1 MKKNISINLQGMI
14 FHIEEDGY
22 EVLSRYL
29 AEVKAH
35 FSGYR
40 GHEEIVADIESRIAE
55 LFAARLSPLKQV
67 ITLEDVEA
75 MTAKMGRVSDFQP
88 ADEAD
93 DDEQLLAAAV
103 ANGSAQGTYTGNAGS
118 GSGSG
123 ASATDVPPTTDE
135 TDGSPK
141 RLYRDM
147 ANRKVAG
154 VAAGIARYFA
164 VNPLWIRLAFLAL
177 ALVKPITRRVFDF
190 DDQFYRFEG
199 FSLGGLAVLV
209 YVVLWIA
216 LPKRYD
222 ATPADEDPAFKKLY
236 RDTDNGKVGG
246 VSAGLAAYFRVDVVL
261 IRILFLVGLFAGGF
275 AFPLYLALWILLPE
289 AKTASD
295 RLRMRGAAVTLSA
308 LDSNLRDNPYAAG
321 SDTGTP
327 NNRPVGTFLED
338 SFSNIR
344 PVLNGLGGIIRAV
357 VGGILI
363 LTGFSLLL
371 PIILGLGVGLG
382 LTSAPNWG
390 DFGPLQ
396 PFLLFNDVS
405 VWAVLSFFLLIGIP
419 ALALLLTGLSL
430 LLRRPIMSR
439 AGNLTLLGLWLLG
452 IVGSSA
458 AALKVGREFKR
469 EAEVTQTV
477 ALNGLS
483 SPRLLLERRRLDND
497 QWVNLDLI
505 GIDSA
510 QAPRLERI
518 ISAKGSSDSVA
529 RRTAA
534 TSTTHNL
541 RILNDSTLS
550 VDDHF
555 TFQPSARLRDQQM
568 RLRLLMPRSR
578 TFRMSEDF
586 ASWLDSDDYVA
597 GREPY
602 KPENFV
608 YRMQGNR
615 LQCLNCTDADLRGGS
630 TDDTDNEESADY
642 NEGRADANINLD
654 FGSVDRFDT
663 SENGYG
669 AGRRN
674 YSESGFEHV
683 SVVGPYRVVVR
694 PSRRYSIRAAG
705 SDDAL
710 RQLLVE
716 RDGNGLVIKPRN
728 RSMFR
733 LGDFSSDKARV
744 LVTIELPE
752 LNHLQLVGGARAQ
765 VSGFGT
771 GDLSVEQ
778 AGGSQLVLDGQ
789 FNELSMDLAG
799 ACRAALRGSATEL
812 KIDGAGA
819 CQVTGASFTAR
830 NADIDVV
837 GASKVRVHV
846 TGELKADATGASV
859 IEYSGS
865 PTDVRRSA
873 VGASSVRAVSE

>member
-29 AEVKAH
+29 TEVKAH

-40 GHEEIVADIESRIAE
+40 GHEEIVADIEGRIAE

-67 ITLEDVEA
+67 ITLEDVES

-103 ANGSAQGTYTGNAGS
+103 ANGSAYGTYSGPTGG
-118 GSGSG
+118 
-123 ASATDVPPTTDE
+123 SATTDGPAAAAPDE
-135 TDGSPK
+135 TEAGPK

-164 VNPLWIRLAFLAL
+164 VNPLWIRLGFLAL
-177 ALVKPITRRVFDF
+177 ALIKPIIRGVFDF
-190 DDQFYRFEG
+190 DDRFYRFEG
-199 FSLGGLAVLV
+199 FSLGGFAVLA

-246 VSAGLAAYFRVDVVL
+246 VSAGLAAYFKVDVVL
-261 IRILFLVGLFAGGF
+261 VRILFLVGLFAGGF
-275 AFPLYLALWILLPE
+275 AFPLYIALWVLLPE

-295 RLRMRGAAVTLSA
+295 RLRMRGSAVTLSA

-321 SDTGTP
+321 SDASVP

-344 PVLNGLGGIIRAV
+344 PVLNGLGGIIRAI

-382 LTSAPNWG
+382 LTSSPNWV

-396 PFLLFNDVS
+396 PFLLFNDIS

-419 ALALLLTGLSL
+419 ALGLLLTGLSL
-430 LLRRPIMSR
+430 MLRRPVLSR
-439 AGNLTLLGLWLLG
+439 AANLTLLGLWLLG
-452 IVGSSA
+452 IVGSSVA
-458 AALKVGREFKR
+458 GIRVGREFQR
-469 EAEVTQTV
+469 ESEVTQTV
-477 ALNGLS
+477 ALNGLT
-483 SPRLLLERRRLDND
+483 SPRLLLERRQLDND
-497 QWVNLDLI
+497 QWVGLDLI
-505 GIDSA
+505 AIDSA
-510 QAPRLERI
+510 QAPRFERI

-534 TSTTHNL
+534 TSTTHQL

-550 VDDHF
+550 IDDHF

-568 RLRLLMPRSR
+568 RLRLLMPRNR
-578 TFRMSEDF
+578 TFRMTEDF
-586 ASWLDSDDYVA
+586 ASWLDADDYVSD
-597 GREPY
+597 RQPY

-608 YRMQGNR
+608 YRMVGNR
-615 LQCLNCTDADLRGGS
+615 LQCLNCTDADLRGGR
-630 TDDTDNEESADY
+630 TDDADIEESSDY
-642 NEGRADANINLD
+642 NEGRADANISLD
-654 FGSVDRFDT
+654 FGGVDSFDT

-669 AGRRN
+669 AGRRS
-674 YSESGFEHV
+674 YSESDFDHV
-683 SVVGPYRVVVR
+683 SVAGPYRLVVR
-694 PSRRYSIRAAG
+694 PGNSYSIRAAG
-705 SDDAL
+705 SDNAL
-710 RQLLVE
+710 RQLVVE
-716 RDGNGLVIKPRN
+716 RDGSELVIKPRN
-728 RSMFR
+728 RSLFR
-733 LGDFSSDKARV
+733 LGDFSSDNARV
-744 LVTIELPE
+744 LITIELPE
-752 LNHLQLVGGARAQ
+752 LNKLELVGGSRAQ
-765 VSGFGT
+765 VGGFGT
-771 GDLSVEQ
+771 GDLQVEQ
-778 AGGSQLVLDGQ
+778 AGGAQLLLDGK

-799 ACRAALRGSATEL
+799 GCRAALRGSASEL

-819 CQVTGASFTAR
+819 CEVTAPRFTAR
-830 NADIDVV
+830 NANIDVV
-837 GASKVRVHV
+837 GASKVRLNV
-846 TGELKADATGASV
+846 TGDLRASATGASV

-865 PTDVRRSA
+865 PTNVRRSA
-873 VGASSVRAVSE
+873 VGASSVRAVRE